1 MTAKQY
7 LRQLR
12 RLDLIINAKLVQ
24 LDELRSLALKITPS
38 PDPAGGGRK
47 TNADRICGIV
57 AKLID
62 LERDIDKAIDRLI
75 DLKKEAAEMI
85 DGLDDDLLRLVLTHR
100 YINGRTWCEVAYELG
115 CTPQWA
121 HKLHARALAEFEQK
135 YGAVLTVD
143 RS

>member
-12 RLDLIINAKLVQ
+12 RLDLTIKAKLVQ

-47 TNADRICGIV
+47 ISKDRICHVV
-57 AKLID
+57 AKIVD
-62 LERDIDKAIDRLI
+62 LEREIDRKIDRLVS
-75 DLKKEAAEMI
+75 LKKEAMERI
-85 DGLDDDLLRLVLTHR
+85 DGLDDDNLRLVLVHR

-121 HKLHARALAEFEQK
+121 HKLHARALTEFEQK

>member
-12 RLDLIINAKLVQ
+12 RLDLTINAKLVQ

-47 TNADRICGIV
+47 TSKDRICGVV
-57 AKLID
+57 AKIVD
-62 LERDIDKAIDRLI
+62 LEREIDRKIDRLVS
-75 DLKKEAAEMI
+75 LKKEAMERI
-85 DGLDDDLLRLVLTHR
+85 DGLDDDNLRLVLAHR